1 MKAWKIVLALALG
14 SVAATVVVAEEEKGR
29 LRLAPNEIKAPAAAT
44 TQAGTSGAAGLQMGL
59 LSGNPKQAGLY
70 TMFLKLPPNT
80 RIQAHAHPDDR
91 VGIVVAGTWYF
102 AYGDAFDES
111 KLKELP
117 AGSFYT
123 EPPHAN
129 HFALTKDEPVTIYVT
144 GTGPTGTT
152 YANPADDPSK
162 K

>member
-91 VGIVVAGTWYF
+91 VGRTASDVG
-102 AYGDAFDES
+102 S
-111 KLKELP
+111 ELC
-117 AGSFYT
+117 F
-123 EPPHAN
+123 
-129 HFALTKDEPVTIYVT
+129 
-144 GTGPTGTT
+144 
-152 YANPADDPSK
+152 
-162 K
+162 

>member
-1 MKAWKIVLALALG
+1 MVERLTGSPVEQDRLHRGFALLG
-14 SVAATVVVAEEEKGR
+14 NGTDGRSTAAS
-29 LRLAPNEIKAPAAAT
+29 LFN
-44 TQAGTSGAAGLQMGL
+44 
-59 LSGNPKQAGLY
+59 
-70 TMFLKLPPNT
+70 
-80 RIQAHAHPDDR
+80 PDDR
-91 VGIVVAGTWYF
+91 VGIVVSGTWYF
-102 AYGDAFDES
+102 GYGDSFDES
-111 KLKELP
+111 KLKTLP

-129 HFALTKDEPVTIYVT
+129 HFAMTKDEPVTIYIT

>member
-14 SVAATVVVAEEEKGR
+14 SVAATVVVAEEEKSR

-59 LSGNPKQAGLY
+59 LAGNPKQAGLY

-91 VGIVVAGTWYF
+91 VGIVVSGTWYF

-129 HFALTKDEPVTIYVT
+129 HFAMTKDEPVTIYVT